1 MHILKSFKFA
11 LEGIKEAFKTE
22 KNMRVHFII
31 ATIVLILAFVLKF
44 SWVELAILTLTIG
57 LVLDLELVN
66 TSLEEIVNI
75 VSPQIQEKAKVA
87 KDVAAAAVLISA
99 IVAILVACFLY
110 LAKIF

>member
-57 LVLDLELVN
+57 LVLALELVN